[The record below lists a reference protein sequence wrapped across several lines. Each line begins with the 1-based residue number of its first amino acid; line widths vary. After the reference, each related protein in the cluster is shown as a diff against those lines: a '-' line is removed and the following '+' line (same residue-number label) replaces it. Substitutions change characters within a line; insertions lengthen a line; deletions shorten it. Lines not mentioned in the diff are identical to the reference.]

1 MDPLHLAL
9 CALGGY
15 LAGSIPTGVLLGRLA
30 GKDPRSA
37 GSGNIGASNV
47 TRTLG
52 KKLGALTLV
61 VDVLKGWLPTL
72 AAAHLLPAESAL
84 TGALIAGFA
93 AVVGHCFPI
102 WLKFAGGKGVAT
114 SFGAVAGV
122 MPMVGIIAAL
132 VWAGL
137 VFFTRIPTIGSL
149 IAATLFVGLAYVESH
164 PFEVHLFTLALFAL
178 IVVRHASNLRVLRD
192 RWSKKPTKKAYKRPP
207 RPAHR
212 QPTPKGTRPR
222 TPGAKAEKGRR
233 KR

>member
-15 LAGSIPTGVLLGRLA
+15 LAGSIPTGVLLGRVA
-30 GKDPRSA
+30 GKDPRSE

-52 KKLGALTLV
+52 KKLGAVTLV
-61 VDVLKGWLPTL
+61 VDVLKGLLPTM
-72 AAAHLLPAESAL
+72 AAAKLLPAEVAL
-84 TGALIAGFA
+84 EGALVTGFA
-93 AVVGHCFPI
+93 AVVGHCFPV
-102 WLKFAGGKGVAT
+102 WLKFRGGKGVAT

-122 MPMVGIIAAL
+122 MPVVGLVAAL
-132 VWAGL
+132 VWAML
-137 VFFTRIPTIGSL
+137 VFFTRIPTIGSVV
-149 IAATLFVGLAYVESH
+149 AAALFVVLAYVESH
-164 PFEVHLFTLALFAL
+164 PFAVHLFTLALFAL

-192 RWSKKPTKKAYKRPP
+192 RWSKKPPKTYKRPP

-212 QPTPKGTRPR
+212 QPTPKGTKPR
-222 TPGAKAEKGRR
+222 APGDK